1 MSRCAYKGTMLWP
14 PEERGEGEKGAA
26 VEGLGRVT
34 IGCTVVC
41 GRSSDLVERA

>member
-1 MSRCAYKGTMLWP
+1 MSRCAYKGTMFWP

-26 VEGLGRVT
+26 VEGLG

-41 GRSSDLVERA
+41 GRSSDLVERV